1 MKYVKI
7 DRSCVMK
14 RLKLETL
21 QYNLLLNLK

>member
-7 DRSCVMK
+7 DLSCVIK

-21 QYNLLLNLK
+21 QYKLLLNLK